1 VFFSS
6 WLSQLDVAL
15 ELDEPD
21 ELLLVACQL
30 IASGAA
36 LVVLL
41 ELLLTL
47 VVLVAPEFTTT

>member
-1 VFFSS
+1 
-6 WLSQLDVAL
+6 LDVAL

-41 ELLLTL
+41 ELLLAL